1 MQLNKEDIIK
11 DSNNFYAVFCVL
23 GSTIYARKVFDV
35 NITPS
40 YELKEVLKFYRK
52 MEVMEK

>member
-11 DSNNFYAVFCVL
+11 DGNNFYAVFCVL
-23 GSTIYARKVFDV
+23 GSTIYVRKVFDV
-35 NITPS
+35 NITSS